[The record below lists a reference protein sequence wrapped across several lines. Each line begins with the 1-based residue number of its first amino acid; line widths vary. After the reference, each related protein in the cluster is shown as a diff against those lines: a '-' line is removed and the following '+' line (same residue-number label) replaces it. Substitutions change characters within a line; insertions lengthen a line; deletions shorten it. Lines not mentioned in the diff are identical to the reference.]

1 MCPSVILPDAHLSLF
16 ICIQS
21 EFFILSGPPGVP
33 YTPVPV
39 GATPTSVFL
48 RWQPGFNGRS
58 EITGYKLEYSEI
70 NGSFWYRV
78 TTSAQTLAEAGEQG
92 YELTKLAP
100 NTPYEFR
107 VRAVNRFGR
116 SDFSDPS
123 LAFWTLPQ
131 PPKAPKSV
139 RVKGR
144 TTTITVT
151 WKAPT
156 FIPSMGNISGYV
168 VLHRQI
174 GSDQFTW
181 NKVEVDQLE
190 FVIESLAKGTTYEVG
205 VAAENSHGRSDDRK
219 IKYVYVNTTTTS

>member
-1 MCPSVILPDAHLSLF
+1 M
-16 ICIQS
+16 
-21 EFFILSGPPGVP
+21 
-33 YTPVPV
+33 
-39 GATPTSVFL
+39 
-48 RWQPGFNGRS
+48 
-58 EITGYKLEYSEI
+58 
-70 NGSFWYRV
+70 
-78 TTSAQTLAEAGEQG
+78 
-92 YELTKLAP
+92 
-100 NTPYEFR
+100 
-107 VRAVNRFGR
+107 
-116 SDFSDPS
+116 
-123 LAFWTLPQ
+123 
-131 PPKAPKSV
+131 
-139 RVKGR
+139 
-144 TTTITVT
+144 T